1 MLNVNFSKFDG
12 LVPVIIQDAN
22 TLEVLMQAF
31 MNKEALDLSISTG
44 YVHFYSRMRDKVY
57 KKGEASDQLQ
67 KIKEIRIDCDN
78 DSLLIKIHQIGNS
91 ACQEGFSSCYYRV
104 YRNGNVSVDG
114 IRAFDPRDVYKI
126 G

>member
-1 MLNVNFSKFDG
+1 MLNVNFSKLDG

-44 YVHFYSRMRDKVY
+44 YVHYFSKTRDKVW
-57 KKGEASDQLQ
+57 KKGEAFGYFQ

-91 ACQEGFSSCYYRV
+91 ACHEGFSSCYFRV

-114 IRAFDPRDVYKI
+114 IRVFDPRDVYK
-126 G
+126 